1 MAIVHWLLCWPAVAF
16 SGQWWLLQF
25 CMLRGYFMVSWLQ
38 SNPAFKAAQSK
49 LAIAQFI
56 GNSGM
61 WAQAMAS
68 MRLIY
73 ETPWH
78 IEGRGLYGFSIPY
91 RDLKVEDI
99 EFNNE
104 MSGDLIYANADLHKA
119 KYEVNTEV
127 SF

>member
-1 MAIVHWLLCWPAVAF
+1 MASLPK
-16 SGQWWLLQF
+16 
-25 CMLRGYFMVSWLQ
+25 R
-38 SNPAFKAAQSK
+38 NPQVQAAQSK

-56 GNSGM
+56 GNGVM

-73 ETPWH
+73 EAPWH
-78 IEGRGLYGFSIPY
+78 IEGRGLYGFSSPY
-91 RDLKVEDI
+91 RNIKIEDI

-104 MSGDLIYANADLHKA
+104 MNGDFIYANADLHKM

>member
-1 MAIVHWLLCWPAVAF
+1 MASLPKHDPHI
-16 SGQWWLLQF
+16 Q
-25 CMLRGYFMVSWLQ
+25 
-38 SNPAFKAAQSK
+38 AAQSK

-56 GNSGM
+56 GNGVM

-73 ETPWH
+73 EALWH
-78 IEGRGLYGFSIPY
+78 IEGCGLYGFSKSY
-91 RDLKVEDI
+91 RYIKIEDI

-127 SF
+127 LF

>member
-1 MAIVHWLLCWPAVAF
+1 MANF
-16 SGQWWLLQF
+16 
-25 CMLRGYFMVSWLQ
+25 LQ
-38 SNPAFKAAQSK
+38 SNPMVKAAQSK

-56 GNSGM
+56 GNGVM

-68 MRLIY
+68 IRLIY

-78 IEGRGLYGFSIPY
+78 IEGRGLYGFAIPY
-91 RDLKVEDI
+91 RDIKVEDI

-104 MSGDLIYANADLHKA
+104 VSGDFIYANADLHKT
-119 KYEVNTEV
+119 KYEINTEV